1 MFLQNVKSIRAVPVV
16 SPLLIYTRRYLGRI
30 SAIDRDALLEVYN
43 GVEFRKVDERI
54 TKAKQGIVDLS
65 KVMGKFKKV
74 VSTTNSPD
82 FASKCHNSSVI
93 WEYLK
98 EELPN
103 SNPNG
108 LGKQV
113 WVNIITAVA
122 AKHTASASG
131 STEAEYKQW
140 RARLSGLSEM
150 AARCGEDSAMWLK
163 GTRSGLGEAPSNKK
177 ALESGYSQDDL
188 PAVAEQKIKYKALMS
203 SVAREMSS
211 PKYLRETSPEQVKAD
226 RAVVA
231 DIIVSNVDMKVLI
244 SLLSIEDL
252 PVTRFQSQITAFK
265 LEKSLK
271 AKLVLSNCL
280 TTWKKE
286 LVAEYYQDTVAFN
299 FLVRTGKTF

>member
-1 MFLQNVKSIRAVPVV
+1 MFLHNVKGIRIVSVV
-16 SPLLIYTRRYLGRI
+16 SPSLKYVRGYLGI
-30 SAIDRDALLEVYN
+30 TKAIDRDALLEVYN
-43 GVEFRKVDERI
+43 GVEFRTVDARI
-54 TKAKQGIVDLS
+54 TAAKQGIVDLS

-98 EELPN
+98 DELPN

-108 LGKQV
+108 LGKQI
-113 WVNIITAVA
+113 WVNIINAVA
-122 AKHTASASG
+122 NKYIASASG

-188 PAVAEQKIKYKALMS
+188 PAVAEQKIRYKALMS
-203 SVAREMSS
+203 SVAGRMSS

-226 RAVVA
+226 RAVVS
-231 DIIVSNVDMKVLI
+231 DIIVTNVDMKVLI

-252 PVTRFQSQITAFK
+252 PVSRFQSQITAFK

-280 TTWKKE
+280 TAWKKE
-286 LVAEYYQDTVAFN
+286 LVAEYYQDAAAFN
-299 FLVRTGKTF
+299 FFARTGKTF